1 MIRRPPRSTLFPYT
15 TLFRSLGH
23 HVVTDF
29 TRRVAPFGEIS
40 RGLDLSEIK
49 MVYPLVAIPG
59 WVASRYFYNFAGKV
73 AGYLLLPLLA
83 AYVIYRAIA
92 YALGVAAGGPAF
104 VGGSREL
111 PRVHEFFLDIAIFGL
126 IILLIFAVFFLVI
139 RHTVRRTVASV
150 SPGGGP
156 RYSPAETSREKI
168 RTILR
173 GEGR

>member
-59 WVASRYFYNFAGKV
+59 WVASRYFYD
-73 AGYLLLPLLA
+73 
-83 AYVIYRAIA
+83 
-92 YALGVAAGGPAF
+92 
-104 VGGSREL
+104 
-111 PRVHEFFLDIAIFGL
+111 LDRKSTRLNSSHANISY
-126 IILLIFAVFFLVI
+126 AVFCLKKKNI
-139 RHTVRRTVASV
+139 YNT
-150 SPGGGP
+150 SPTP
-156 RYSPAETSREKI
+156 
-168 RTILR
+168 L
-173 GEGR
+173 